1 MYTRAKAHTKYQQ
14 SSRKTVT
21 QSYRGL
27 NASQLPFVKN
37 NNWLFVLKSEKGE
50 AALKIYRLVS
60 IAMLFILVCAS
71 IVAFSMGWLT
81 RFSEVRP
88 PFSFTAGGTQ
98 SYTLY
103 QITYNNEDAATAPG
117 QQNKTAIDDLGVG
130 LTAGELV
137 LDFDNLQF
145 GAINNLVFLE
155 NENYVFYAVRIPKAM
170 GDTVDLGITYGDIDK
185 DGDHFTIYVTDKNT
199 TSATYG
205 QIVEYANADNLA
217 SIQAIETENDS
228 TFISYSFAL
237 SGNAPEAYTTFA
249 SLDALFTE
257 EAAALSNVNA
267 NDDPVTTTK
276 IFDVAALNG
285 DYYYLYIKLEP
296 NIELYKHFID
306 YLWADMPFYLAYEVR
321 VTLSVTP
328 TVH

>member
-1 MYTRAKAHTKYQQ
+1 M
-14 SSRKTVT
+14 
-21 QSYRGL
+21 
-27 NASQLPFVKN
+27 
-37 NNWLFVLKSEKGE
+37 
-50 AALKIYRLVS
+50 KIYRFALTAIIFCLLCVS
-60 IAMLFILVCAS
+60 IVS
-71 IVAFSMGWLT
+71 FSMGWLT
-81 RFSEVRP
+81 FFSEINP
-88 PFSFTAGGTQ
+88 PLSFTAGGTQ
-98 SYTLY
+98 PYTLY
-103 QITYNNEDAATAPG
+103 QITYNNEDAATNPG
-117 QQNKTAIDDLGVG
+117 KQNKTDIDNLGVG

-155 NENYVFYAVRIPKAM
+155 NENYVFYAVQIPKTM

-185 DGDHFTIYVTDKNT
+185 DGNHFTIYVKDKNT
-199 TSATYG
+199 ASATYG
-205 QIVEYANADNLA
+205 QIIKYTNADGLA
-217 SIQAIETENDS
+217 SIQAIETDNDS

-257 EAAALSNVNA
+257 EAAALNNVNA
-267 NDDPVTTTK
+267 NGDPITTAK
-276 IFDVAALNG
+276 IFDVATLTD

-328 TVH
+328 AVN

>member
-1 MYTRAKAHTKYQQ
+1 
-14 SSRKTVT
+14 
-21 QSYRGL
+21 
-27 NASQLPFVKN
+27 
-37 NNWLFVLKSEKGE
+37 
-50 AALKIYRLVS
+50 
-60 IAMLFILVCAS
+60 
-71 IVAFSMGWLT
+71 MGWLT
-81 RFSEVRP
+81 YFSEINP
-88 PFSFTAGGTQ
+88 PLSFTAGGTQ

-103 QITYNNEDAATAPG
+103 QITYNNEDAANDPG
-117 QQNKTAIDDLGVG
+117 KQNKSDIDNLGVG

-145 GAINNLVFLE
+145 GAINNLLFLE
-155 NENYVFYAVRIPKAM
+155 NENYVFYAVRIPKTM

-185 DGDHFTIYVTDKNT
+185 DGNHFTIYVNDKNT

-205 QIVEYANADNLA
+205 QIIEYNNATNFAN
-217 SIQAIETENDS
+217 IQAIEIDNDS

-237 SGNAPEAYTTFA
+237 SGSAPETYTTFA

-257 EAAALSNVNA
+257 EAAALNNVNA

-276 IFDVAALNG
+276 IFDVAALSD

-328 TVH
+328 TAH